1 MQTEGIGH
9 AAGGGQGL
17 APSVVGVLDTETLSV
32 FYQNFPPPPPWDR
45 PEDEKWVPEPLSLG
59 RGVRDT

>member
-32 FYQNFPPPPPWDR
+32 FYQNFPPPWDR